1 MLAGVVVALLV
12 VMGVLVGLVVVV
24 GVDQLMVIR

>member
-1 MLAGVVVALLV
+1 MLAEAAVALLL

-24 GVDQLMVIR
+24 GVDQVMVTR